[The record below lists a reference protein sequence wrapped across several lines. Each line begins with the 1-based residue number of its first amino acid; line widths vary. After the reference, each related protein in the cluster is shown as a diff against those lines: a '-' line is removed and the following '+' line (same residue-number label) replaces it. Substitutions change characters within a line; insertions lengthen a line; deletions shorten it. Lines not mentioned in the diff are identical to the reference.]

1 MRGDYLTIRMQSFI
15 ACEGGEIMKTRR
27 TSRVALMLTAVLFL
41 FSSVADAGWFGAQAG
56 NLKGKVTDTSGK
68 AVQGATVLV
77 VQAGLSA
84 VTGSNGIYMIKGVA
98 SGSYTV
104 RCSKSGYG
112 SVSRKGVNLGEGT
125 KTLDFKLGK
134 KAVLK
139 EEPEAAEEVAAEA
152 PREMKKE
159 DRRTRGP
166 KKGKM
171 SSAAGMAAPAMR
183 PPSPS
188 PRPDATHVV
197 HNTESYDHIEENQF
211 LGVKQNPLST
221 FSIDVDTASYAN
233 SRRYITKQNR
243 LPPADAVRL
252 EEFINYFNY
261 DYPDADGK
269 HPFAVST
276 ELSDCPWNRDHKL
289 VHIGLQGKKIDLSK
303 LPNSN
308 FVFLLDVSG
317 SMNNA
322 NKLPLLKAALK
333 LLVRNMRSKD
343 RVAIVVYAG
352 AAGLVLP
359 STSADNG
366 DKIIGALDSLS
377 AGGSTAGG
385 AGIKLAYKIAQENF
399 IKGGNNRIILATDGD
414 FNVGASSDGEMT
426 RLIEEKREDGVF
438 LTILGFGM
446 GNYKDSKMEK
456 LADMGNGNAAYI
468 DSILEAKKV
477 LVTEMGGTLFTI
489 AKDVKIQVEFNP
501 LKVKAYRLV
510 GYENRKLANEDF
522 NDDKK
527 DAGELG
533 AGHTVTA
540 LYELIPAGSK
550 EEVPGVDEL
559 KYQKTKSTAA
569 SDSNEVMTVKLRY
582 KKPDGDKS
590 TLLEEPVKDDHV
602 ALSKSSQ
609 NFRWSAAVAMFA
621 MELRGSKFKGETT
634 WKMINKLAKGAKGDD
649 KEGYRQEFLK
659 ILEQAELLKGK

>member
-1 MRGDYLTIRMQSFI
+1 
-15 ACEGGEIMKTRR
+15 MKTTRS
-27 TSRVALMLTAVLFL
+27 SRVALLLTAVLFL
-41 FSSVADAGWFGAQAG
+41 ISSVADAGWFGAQAG
-56 NLKGKVTDTSGK
+56 NLKGKVTDTGGK
-68 AVQGATVLV
+68 AISGATVLV

-84 VTGSNGIYMIKGVA
+84 TSDKNGIYMVKGIA
-98 SGSYTV
+98 SGSFTV
-104 RCSKSGYG
+104 KCSKSGYG
-112 SVSRKGVNLGEGT
+112 TVIRKGVSLGEGT
-125 KTLDFKLGK
+125 KTLDFKMGK
-134 KAVLK
+134 AAVAKPAEAKPDAAELEAPVAASKMMK
-139 EEPEAAEEVAAEA
+139 EESRS
-152 PREMKKE
+152 REK
-159 DRRTRGP
+159 RG
-166 KKGKM
+166 GKM
-171 SSAAGMAAPAMR
+171 KMATGMAQPAMLP
-183 PPSPS
+183 PPSPRHDGM
-188 PRPDATHVV
+188 PVQ
-197 HNTESYDHIEENQF
+197 HNTESYDRIYENEF
-211 LGVKQNPLST
+211 LGVTQNPLST

-233 SRRYITKQNR
+233 TRRFITQQSQ

-261 DYPDADGK
+261 DYPNPDGK
-269 HPFAVST
+269 HPFGVTT

-317 SMNNA
+317 SMNSP

-359 STSADNG
+359 STSADDG
-366 DKIIGALDSLS
+366 DKIIGALEALS

-414 FNVGASSDGEMT
+414 FNVGASSDAEMI
-426 RLIEEKREDGVF
+426 RLIEEKRKDGVF

-446 GNYKDSKMEK
+446 GNYKDSKMEQ
-456 LADMGNGNAAYI
+456 LADKGNGNHAYI

-501 LKVKAYRLV
+501 AKVKAYRLV

-540 LYELIPAGSK
+540 LYELILAGSK
-550 EEVPGVDEL
+550 EDVPGVDEL
-559 KYQKTKSTAA
+559 KYQKTKATSA
-569 SDSNEVMTVKLRY
+569 SKSDEVMTVKLRY

-590 TLLEEPVKDDHV
+590 VLLEEPVEDESV

-621 MELRGSKFKGETT
+621 MVLRDSKFKGETT
-634 WKMINKLAKGAKGDD
+634 WAMINKLAKGAQGDD
-649 KEGYRQEFLK
+649 KEGYRAEFLK
-659 ILEQAELLKGK
+659 LVEQAELLKGK

>member
-1 MRGDYLTIRMQSFI
+1 
-15 ACEGGEIMKTRR
+15 MKTTRS
-27 TSRVALMLTAVLFL
+27 SRVALLLTAVLFL
-41 FSSVADAGWFGAQAG
+41 ISSVADAGWFGAQAG

-68 AVQGATVLV
+68 AIKGATVLV

-84 VTGSNGIYMIKGVA
+84 VSDQNGVYMVKGIA
-98 SGSYTV
+98 SGSFTV
-104 RCSKSGYG
+104 KCSKSGYG
-112 SVSRKGVNLGEGT
+112 TVIRKGVNLGDGT
-125 KTLDFKLGK
+125 KTLNFKLGK
-134 KAVLK
+134 KAVAKPEEARDEDK
-139 EEPEAAEEVAAEA
+139 ELEAPEAAPAKL
-152 PREMKKE
+152 MKSE
-159 DRRTRGP
+159 RSRG
-166 KKGKM
+166 KKDGKRKM
-171 SSAAGMAAPAMR
+171 SVAGMAQPAMM
-183 PPSPS
+183 PPPS
-188 PRPDATHVV
+188 PRPDGMPVQ
-197 HNTESYDHIEENQF
+197 HNTESYDRIYENEF
-211 LGVKQNPLST
+211 LGVTQNPLST

-233 SRRYITKQNR
+233 SRRFIAQQNR

-261 DYPDADGK
+261 DYPDPDGK
-269 HPFAVST
+269 HPFGVTT

-366 DKIIGALDSLS
+366 DKIIGALDALS

-414 FNVGASSDGEMT
+414 FNVGASSDSEMV
-426 RLIEEKREDGVF
+426 RLIEEKRKEGVF

-446 GNYKDSKMEK
+446 GNYKDSKMEQ
-456 LADMGNGNAAYI
+456 LADKGNGNHAYI

-501 LKVKAYRLV
+501 AKVKAYRLV

-540 LYELIPAGSK
+540 LYELILAGSK
-550 EEVPGVDEL
+550 EDVPGVDEL
-559 KYQKTKSTAA
+559 KYQKTKPTSA
-569 SDSNEVMTVKLRY
+569 SSSDEVMTVKLRY
-582 KKPDGDKS
+582 KQPDGDKS
-590 TLLEEPVKDDHV
+590 VLLEEPVEDESV

-621 MELRGSKFKGETT
+621 MVLRDSKFKGETT
-634 WKMINKLAKGAKGDD
+634 WAMINKLAKGAKGDD

-659 ILEQAELLKGK
+659 LVEQAELLSGK

>member
-1 MRGDYLTIRMQSFI
+1 MKTTNQSKWMLTI
-15 ACEGGEIMKTRR
+15 AT
-27 TSRVALMLTAVLFL
+27 VLFL
-41 FSSVADAGWFGAQAG
+41 FSSVADAGWSGAQAG
-56 NLKGKVTDTSGK
+56 ALKGKVSTSKGA
-68 AVQGATVLV
+68 AVKGATITIKE
-77 VQAGLSA
+77 AGLTATSDA
-84 VTGSNGIYMIKGVA
+84 SGFYQLSGIA
-98 SGSYTV
+98 AGSYTV
-104 RCSKSGYG
+104 TCAKAGFT
-112 SVSRKGVNLGEGT
+112 SVTRKGVALGSGT
-125 KTLDFKLGK
+125 KTLNFTLSGK
-134 KAVLK
+134 VAKPDKDLAPAAAP
-139 EEPEAAEEVAAEA
+139 EEAEAAPPTKMKMMAE
-152 PREMKKE
+152 RKE
-159 DRRTRGP
+159 SP
-166 KKGKM
+166 KKGRAMMM
-171 SSAAGMAAPAMR
+171 SSGAMA

-188 PRPDATHVV
+188 PSGDVARVE
-197 HNTESYDHIEENQF
+197 HNTEAYDQINENQF
-211 LGVKQNPLST
+211 LGVGQNPLST

-233 SRRYITKQNR
+233 ARRFITQQNR

-252 EEFINYFNY
+252 EEFVNYFTY
-261 DYPDADGK
+261 DYPNPKGTD
-269 HPFAVST
+269 PFSVTT
-276 ELSDCPWNRDHKL
+276 EMSECPWNTDHML
-289 VHIGLQGKKIDLSK
+289 VHIGLQGKKVDLSK

-352 AAGLVLP
+352 AAGVVLP
-359 STSADNG
+359 STSADQA
-366 DKIIGALDSLS
+366 DKIIAALDALS

-426 RLIEEKREDGVF
+426 RLIEEKRKDGVF
-438 LTILGFGM
+438 LTVLGFGM

-456 LADMGNGNAAYI
+456 LADKGNGNAAYI

-501 LKVKAYRLV
+501 AKVKAYRLV

-540 LYELIPAGSK
+540 LYELVMAGSK
-550 EEVPGVDEL
+550 EEIPGVDEL
-559 KYQKTKSTAA
+559 KYQKTAPTAA
-569 SDSNEVMTVKLRY
+569 AKSGEVMTVKLRY
-582 KKPDGDKS
+582 KKPDGDTSK
-590 TLLEEPVKDDHV
+590 LIERPVEDNTTK
-602 ALSKSSQ
+602 ASKTSE

-621 MELRGSKFKGETT
+621 MQLRDSKFKGVTS
-634 WKMINKLAKGAKGDD
+634 WKFIKELATSAKGKD
-649 KEGYRQEFLK
+649 KEGYRAEFLK
-659 ILEQAELLKGK
+659 ILEQAELLSGK